1 MDRLIPRMIEEN
13 INTEKLNYA
22 ALVAYYYEFGSLA
35 HIKMTEIYN
44 YEGQNVNIGSLVSR
58 LRTNYHKGKL
68 SPKLIDTLN
77 KMGIKWE
84 YDKFESIRAY
94 YNDFGSLEYVKEYT
108 TYTYNGKVLKL
119 GALLSRYR
127 ILYKKGEL
135 DDEDI
140 TILESMGM
148 LWEYNRLMP
157 IVAYYNEFGT
167 LKDINYKTTYVYNG
181 KVVKIGELLNS
192 LKTDKKSG
200 RLSQQYIDKLDSMNI
215 VWEVKTRFPNQFEPI
230 IAYYNEFGS
239 LANIEKPTT
248 YRYNNKIVNIGERI
262 ARLRTLYRQNKL
274 DLETIAFLESMGMIW
289 KKNVRFKDKL
299 DPVRAYYNE
308 FGSLDDINQDT
319 IYEYCGQKVKIGTL
333 LYNLRR
339 PSRKSK
345 LTTKEIEE
353 LNSMGMVWEFAKS
366 KNKKEIYKNIT
377 LV

>member
-157 IVAYYNEFGT
+157 IIAYYNEFGT

-181 KVVKIGELLNS
+181 KVVKIGELLKS
-192 LKTDKKSG
+192 LKVDKKSG

-248 YRYNNKIVNIGERI
+248 YRYNNKIVNIGEQI
-262 ARLRTLYRQNKL
+262 ARLRTLYRKNKL

-308 FGSLDDINQDT
+308 FGSLDDIKQDT

-333 LYNLRR
+333 LQNLRR